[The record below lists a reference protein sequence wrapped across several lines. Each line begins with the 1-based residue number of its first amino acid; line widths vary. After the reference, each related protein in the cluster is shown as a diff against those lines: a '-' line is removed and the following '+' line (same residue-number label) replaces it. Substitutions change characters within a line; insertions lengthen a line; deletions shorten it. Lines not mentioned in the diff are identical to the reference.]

1 MTINDESRLTA
12 TSDNQPGSR
21 SGISSTFWTG
31 VLLGIGIIGFIDET
45 LLHQLLQWH
54 TFYWNTDQ
62 HGRIL
67 SDGLFH
73 AFSTLVLLWG
83 ALRLW
88 RSRNA
93 WTSPARSAIVAAI
106 FIGAGAFDL
115 YDGIVQHA
123 ILHFHLVNEL
133 VCSTPAS
140 MRDTLLGICRN
151 DIPYEVVFDALS
163 LFLLGIG
170 ILWWR
175 RARRELEGLPVT
187 DAEKR

>member
-1 MTINDESRLTA
+1 MSLLLPCGEMGEKGFFGGGHRAPAQGRPPLRTPLHVSVVERRWAMPTEKEDQVPSFADEPLDRKTTLRCIFGT
-12 TSDNQPGSR
+12 
-21 SGISSTFWTG
+21 GI
-31 VLLGIGIIGFIDET
+31 LLGIGIMAFLDET

-93 WTSPARSAIVAAI
+93 WTSPARYAIVAAI
-106 FIGAGAFDL
+106 FIGAGAF
-115 YDGIVQHA
+115 
-123 ILHFHLVNEL
+123 
-133 VCSTPAS
+133 
-140 MRDTLLGICRN
+140 
-151 DIPYEVVFDALS
+151 
-163 LFLLGIG
+163 
-170 ILWWR
+170 
-175 RARRELEGLPVT
+175 
-187 DAEKR
+187 